1 MKNYQ
6 TEIKWGIIF
15 TIVGLLWMVFEK
27 AMGWHDELIE
37 KHPLYTNLFG
47 IIAILIY
54 FLALRDKR
62 ENFFNG
68 IMSWRQGFISGIIV
82 TIVIT
87 LFTPLSQYL
96 VYQYI
101 SPDYFTNI
109 IEYSV
114 GNDRLNRKDADALFN
129 LKSYIIQSTS
139 WALVMGVVTAAIV
152 AWILKVDSTE
162 VPSAPTNK

>member
-1 MKNYQ
+1 MKNYRI
-6 TEIKWGIIF
+6 EIKWGLIF
-15 TIVGLLWMVFEK
+15 TVAGLLWMVFEK
-27 AMGWHDELIE
+27 AMGWHDVLIE
-37 KHPLYTNLFG
+37 KHPLYTNIFG
-47 IIAILIY
+47 FIAILIY

-62 ENFFNG
+62 KNFFKG
-68 IMSWRQGFISGIIV
+68 FMSWRQGFISGIIL

-96 VYQYI
+96 VYEYI

-114 GNDRLNRKDADALFN
+114 ENNRLNRKDADALFS

-152 AWILKVDSTE
+152 AWVLKSDKK
-162 VPSAPTNK
+162 PKK

>member
-6 TEIKWGIIF
+6 IEIKWGIIF
-15 TIVGLLWMVFEK
+15 TIVGLLWMVFER

-37 KHPLYTNLFG
+37 KHPLYTNIFG

-62 ENFFNG
+62 KNFFNG
-68 IMSWRQGFISGIIV
+68 VMSWRQGFISGIIV
-82 TIVIT
+82 TIVIA
-87 LFTPLSQYL
+87 LLTPLSQYI

-114 GNDRLNRKDADALFN
+114 ENDHLNRKDADALFN

-152 AWILKVDSTE
+152 AWIVKVDKTQK
-162 VPSAPTNK
+162 P